1 MSFPLKTCMKPLLL
15 PGNDPSEGLEPGEG
29 GGGVV
34 EAGLV
39 ALHRLPE
46 GVRELHGEQVCV
58 ETEQVDGE

>member
-1 MSFPLKTCMKPLLL
+1 MSFPLKTCLKPVLL
-15 PGNDPSEGLEPGEG
+15 PGNDPGEGLEPGEG

-46 GVRELHGEQVCV
+46 GVRKLHGEQVCV
-58 ETEQVDGE
+58 KTEQVDGE